1 MTKTRSFPIVCVAW
15 LALPALALAQAQ
27 GGGQQPAT
35 YTIPPP
41 PPLTLDPTGGGGV
54 QPGAPPNP
62 YYPPGSGQVLGT
74 QQPVPAGNLPP
85 QPMQPEGQPAQQ
97 GIYLGGGV
105 ATSSGGGVER
115 AEGEIPDVHVVQK
128 GDTLWDICRF
138 YFKNPWRWPEIWGLN
153 PQITNPHWIYPG
165 NVVRLVPGA
174 GKAAAATTPAA
185 TPAAAPATAAVAQL
199 RQIAFVGLAELQA
212 AGTIS
217 GSTDEKLMLST
228 GDEIFIDY
236 PEGKPPQMDTRYSI
250 YVPDRDILEPGTKQ
264 VIGKYVVIR
273 GELKIT
279 EVKKD
284 KAARGIITDM
294 TDQGTVERGQK
305 VGPLK
310 TQFRD
315 LKEVPADANVEG
327 VIAGVLQGTNIIGLG
342 QVVFIDRGSADG
354 VKPGNHMLVVR
365 RGDAYPEHG
374 TLTQAKDDRHFPDT
388 DYGAV
393 TILQVADRT
402 SVAWTARTDTDLQV
416 GDHVVMRKSK

>member
-1 MTKTRSFPIVCVAW
+1 MTKTRSFLIAW
-15 LALPALALAQAQ
+15 LALPAAALAQAQ
-27 GGGQQPAT
+27 GGGQQSSG
-35 YTIPPP
+35 YTMPPP
-41 PPLTLDPTGGGGV
+41 PPLTLDPTGGATI

-62 YYPPGSGQVLGT
+62 YAPPGSNQVLGT
-74 QQPVPAGNLPP
+74 QQPAPGGNLPP
-85 QPMQPEGQPAQQ
+85 QPMQPEGQQAPQ
-97 GIYLGGGV
+97 GIYLGGHV
-105 ATSSGGGVER
+105 ATGGTEPQN
-115 AEGEIPDVHVVQK
+115 EGEVPEVHVVQK

-165 NVVRLVPGA
+165 NVVRLLASG
-174 GKAAAATTPAA
+174 GTPRPTAP
-185 TPAAAPATAAVAQL
+185 TPTPTAAQPSAEAGAQL
-199 RQIAFVGLAELQA
+199 RQIAFVGLADLQA

-228 GDEIFIDY
+228 GDEIFVDY
-236 PEGKPPQMDTRYSI
+236 PAGKPPQMDTRYSI
-250 YVPDRDILEPGTKQ
+250 YVPDRDILEPGTKK

-284 KAARGIITDM
+284 KAARAIITDI

-315 LKEVPADANVEG
+315 LKEVASDANVEG
-327 VIAGVLQGTNIIGLG
+327 LIAGVLQGTNIIGLG

-354 VKPGNHMLVVR
+354 VKPGNRMIVVR
-365 RGDAYPEHG
+365 RGDAYPEPG
-374 TLTQAKDDRHFPDT
+374 ALATAKDDRHFPDT
-388 DYGAV
+388 DYGAL

>member
-1 MTKTRSFPIVCVAW
+1 MTTTRSFFIAW
-15 LALPALALAQAQ
+15 LALPAAALAQAQ

-35 YTIPPP
+35 YTMPPA
-41 PPLTLDPTGGGGV
+41 PPLTLDPTGGGPIA
-54 QPGAPPNP
+54 PGAPPNP
-62 YYPPGSGQVLGT
+62 YAPPGSGQVLGT
-74 QQPVPAGNLPP
+74 QQPVPGGNLPP
-85 QPMQPEGQPAQQ
+85 QPMQPEGQQAPQ
-97 GIYLGGGV
+97 GIYLGGHV
-105 ATSSGGGVER
+105 ASAGAEPQN
-115 AEGEIPDVHVVQK
+115 EGEVPEVHVVQK

-165 NVVRLVPGA
+165 NVVRLLASA
-174 GKAAAATTPAA
+174 GTPQATAPTAA
-185 TPAAAPATAAVAQL
+185 PAAAQPSAEAVAQL
-199 RQIAFVGLAELQA
+199 RQIAFVGLADLQA

-228 GDEIFIDY
+228 GDEVFVDY
-236 PEGKPPQMDTRYSI
+236 PDGKPPQMDTRYSVYI
-250 YVPDRDILEPGTKQ
+250 PDRDILEPGTKQ

-284 KAARGIITDM
+284 KAARAVITDI
-294 TDQGTVERGQK
+294 TNQGTIERGQK

-315 LKEVPADANVEG
+315 LKEVAADANVEG
-327 VIAGVLQGTNIIGLG
+327 LIAGVLQGTQIIGSG

-354 VKPGNHMLVVR
+354 VKPGNRMIVVR
-365 RGDAYPEHG
+365 RGDAYPEAG
-374 TLTQAKDDRHFPDT
+374 TLTQAKDDRHFPET
-388 DYGAV
+388 DFGAL

-402 SVAWTARTDTDLQV
+402 SVAWTARTQSDLQV